1 MVQFIVGEK
10 GKGKSKY
17 LLNLVEENLKTA
29 QGNSIYIDD
38 SNKYMYTL
46 SREVRLI
53 NFKDYEIKNHYEAL
67 GFIAGCLA
75 LDHDIE
81 YVYFDNF
88 RRLTFAP
95 FEELDKTVQRMEELS
110 RICDVKFIAS
120 ISGSKADFPESVQ
133 KYISV
138 EL

>member
-29 QGNSIYIDD
+29 EGNSIYIDD

-46 SREVRLI
+46 SRKVRLI

-88 RRLTFAP
+88 RRLTGAT
-95 FEELDKTVQRMEELS
+95 FEQLDQTVMRMEELS
-110 RICDVKFIAS
+110 RICDVKFIAA
-120 ISGSKADFPESVQ
+120 ISGTRADFPEAVQ
-133 KYISV
+133 KYIAV

>member
-46 SREVRLI
+46 SRQVRLI

-95 FEELDKTVQRMEELS
+95 FEELEKTVLRMEELS

>member
-1 MVQFIVGEK
+1 MVQLIVGEK

-29 QGNSIYIDD
+29 EGNSIYIDD
-38 SNKYMYTL
+38 STKYMYTL

-53 NFKDYEIKNHYEAL
+53 NFKDYEIKNRYEAL

-75 LDHDIE
+75 LDHDIQ

-88 RRLTFAP
+88 RRLTGAS
-95 FEELDKTVQRMEELS
+95 FEEMDSTIKRMEELS
-110 RICDVKFIAS
+110 EICDVTFIAAV
-120 ISGSKADFPESVQ
+120 SGSKSDFPEEVQ